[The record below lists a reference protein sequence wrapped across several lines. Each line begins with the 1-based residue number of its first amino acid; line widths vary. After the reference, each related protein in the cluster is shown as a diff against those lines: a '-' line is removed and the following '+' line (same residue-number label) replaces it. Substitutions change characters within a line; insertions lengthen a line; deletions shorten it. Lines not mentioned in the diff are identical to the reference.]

1 MTDTLPDTPLPP
13 SGDLRAEGVLE
24 PIAPWMHTL
33 AVVALLAGFSV
44 VAHFGH
50 QETIALDRPIR
61 YGSQIL
67 MVWMLLGCVVAGVYH
82 RHLFFWNTLLHNRRP
97 WFLEVVRGMTIYAAC
112 LVTLSFVVMAA
123 MSILVL
129 RHPDPS
135 HVANLH
141 EQVVSRLHLKNKTV
155 ESVAPTTGFE
165 LLLWTGVSLTAGFC
179 EEHIFRGYLLR
190 QALSFFSIAGASQRF
205 ATILSITVTSL
216 LFGGLHLYEG
226 VGGAIFVGILGLM
239 YAILAL
245 RFGNLRAVIV
255 AHSAQDFLVGLFLFL
270 RHANLAR

>member
-13 SGDLRAEGVLE
+13 SGDPRAEGILQ
-24 PIAPWMHTL
+24 PIAPWLHTL
-33 AVVALLAGFSV
+33 AIVALLAGFSV

-50 QETIALDRPIR
+50 QETTALDRPIR

-82 RHLFFWNTLLHNRRP
+82 RRLFFWNTLQHNRRS
-97 WFLEVVRGMTIYAAC
+97 WFLEVVRGVTIYAAC
-112 LVTLSFVVMAA
+112 MATLSFVAMFVMFALVMRHTDAA
-123 MSILVL
+123 HIA
-129 RHPDPS
+129 DI
-135 HVANLH
+135 H

-155 ESVAPTTGFE
+155 ESIAPTTGFE

-190 QALSFFSIAGASQRF
+190 QALSFFRMTGASQRF
-205 ATILSITVTSL
+205 AIVLSVTATSL

-226 VGGAIFVGILGLM
+226 VGGAIFVSMLGLV

-245 RFGNLRAVIV
+245 RFGNLRAVII
-255 AHSAQDFLVGLFLFL
+255 AHTAQDFLVGLFLFL
-270 RHANLAR
+270 RHADLAR

>member
-1 MTDTLPDTPLPP
+1 
-13 SGDLRAEGVLE
+13 
-24 PIAPWMHTL
+24 MHTL

-67 MVWMLLGCVVAGVYH
+67 MIWMLLGCVVAGVYH
-82 RHLFFWNTLLHNRRP
+82 RRLFFWNTLLHNRRS

-112 LVTLSFVVMAA
+112 LTTLSFVVMAV
-123 MSILVL
+123 MFLLVL
-129 RHPDPS
+129 RHADPA
-135 HVANLH
+135 HAADVH

-155 ESVAPTTGFE
+155 QSVAPTTGFE

-190 QALSFFSIAGASQRF
+190 QVLSLFCAAGASQRF
-205 ATILSITVTSL
+205 AAALSIAVTSI
-216 LFGGLHLYEG
+216 LFGSLHLYEG
-226 VGGAIFVGILGLM
+226 VGGAIFVGMLGLM

-270 RHANLAR
+270 RHAHLAR